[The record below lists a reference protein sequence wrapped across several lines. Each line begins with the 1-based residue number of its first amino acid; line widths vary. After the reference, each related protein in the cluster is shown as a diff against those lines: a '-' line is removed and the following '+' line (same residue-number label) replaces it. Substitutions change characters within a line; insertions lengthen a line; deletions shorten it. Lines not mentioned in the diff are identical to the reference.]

1 MPKSISQSRAILE
14 GLRRRVRNAEAEFYQ
29 KPGMTDR
36 FRVKAAGFN
45 CFDVV
50 ERETG
55 KVVTQTP
62 CFGYNNAYRQ
72 AIELDSKYSPLNI
85 KLFGRALSN
94 WALRIG
100 VMLTVIAFFGSHL

>member
-1 MPKSISQSRAILE
+1 MTPPISERISNLE
-14 GLRRRVRNAEAEFYQ
+14 GLRRRTRKATAKFYQ

-50 ERETG
+50 ERDTG

-62 CFGYNNAYRQ
+62 CFGYSNAYRQ
-72 AIELDSKYSPLNI
+72 AIEMDSKYSPLNI
-85 KLFGRALSN
+85 QIFGRALSN

-100 VMLTVIAFFGSHL
+100 GILTVFAFFGSHL

>member
-1 MPKSISQSRAILE
+1 MPTSTSQSRATLN
-14 GLRRRVRNAEAEFYQ
+14 GLRKQIHKAEAEFYQ

-36 FRVKAAGFN
+36 FKVKAAGFN

-62 CFGYNNAYRQ
+62 CFGYSNAYRQ
-72 AIELDSKYSPLNI
+72 AIELDSTYSPLNI
-85 KLFGRALSN
+85 KIFGRALSN

-100 VMLTVIAFFGSHL
+100 VILTVFAFFGSHL

>member
-1 MPKSISQSRAILE
+1 MPKSIHQSRAILE
-14 GLRRRVRNAEAEFYQ
+14 GVRRRVRKAEAEFYQ

-50 ERETG
+50 ERKTG

-62 CFGYNNAYRQ
+62 CFGYSNAYRQ
-72 AIELDSKYSPLNI
+72 TIELESKYAPLNI
-85 KLFGRALSN
+85 KFFGRALSN
-94 WALRIG
+94 WALRISAT
-100 VMLTVIAFFGSHL
+100 LTVFAFFGSHL